1 MALFKYAK
9 LAEAGVLTYD
19 QCPCVVY
26 AWAFILYEAGTLPK
40 KDYTAYLNRFSSNV
54 ATLGDQVWWLEA
66 RSFCNTALVEAIYK
80 KFAEETLPDKLGL
93 GLFALDS
100 PEPAEAN

>member
-1 MALFKYAK
+1 MPSSQKRVLSHTINDHALFMH
-9 LAEAGVLTYD
+9 G
-19 QCPCVVY
+19 
-26 AWAFILYEAGTLPK
+26 AFILHEAGILPK
-40 KDYTAYLNRFSSNV
+40 KDYTVYLNRFSGNV

-80 KFAEETLPDKLGL
+80 KFAEETLPDELGL
-93 GLFALDS
+93 GLFALDL